1 VAVVVKL
8 AYKPLGLIVSVLGG
22 LLASAVFNKV
32 WGLLAAGDEAP
43 DATDARASWRQVLL
57 AAAVQGAVSR
67 GSAWDQPTQPSHAE
81 GLGQILGV
89 DLAAQG
95 EALGADGGV
104 AGYFAAGRV
113 VHGGG
118 ETGELPAVLAAEAA
132 PVTRRTVRDGLDWTE
147 RGLGGASGTDDC
159 LGHRHALLA
168 DVYARTGHKSAGSAL
183 QLRAE

>member
-89 DLAAQG
+89 DLAA
-95 EALGADGGV
+95 
-104 AGYFAAGRV
+104 
-113 VHGGG
+113 
-118 ETGELPAVLAAEAA
+118 
-132 PVTRRTVRDGLDWTE
+132 
-147 RGLGGASGTDDC
+147 
-159 LGHRHALLA
+159 
-168 DVYARTGHKSAGSAL
+168 
-183 QLRAE
+183 